1 MKEEIGTIFS
11 KNAGIIHQSDMKT
24 LTTFAQRLIF
34 PALVFCGFCIALPPF
49 FKSISIMLLT
59 LILLASGEL
68 FRCKYTVK
76 QIFDL
81 RNPLFWLATLYI
93 LYCIGML
100 WSSNTAYG
108 LMDLQIKLPLILIP
122 FLFCFVPREHLT
134 KKRLWIY
141 ASAFIT
147 GITIVLSYL
156 LISAILRSMQS
167 ETFNFRHIMYIYLSA
182 NYAPNYLAT
191 ETCIAT
197 ILTFFN
203 PLKFLRISN
212 KGVIII
218 KSCLICFFNT
228 LLILLDSRVGS
239 IGIAVADLIILF
251 HLFRKRNIL
260 LAFLFM
266 AYVIGNV
273 AFVGTMARM
282 PFERSIPKSASN
294 SSESRLT
301 IYYYVL
307 NKSIMNSPVWGYG
320 TGDTRDALTKTYSD
334 EQIGFKRYLNAHN
347 QFLQTTVAIGVLG
360 LACLVAVFV
369 CFALRL
375 WERKY
380 FALLA
385 GLAIIGL
392 LMMTESSL
400 ERQAGVHFC
409 SFAFCWLYAISCKN
423 KKKERIEQ
431 V

>member
-1 MKEEIGTIFS
+1 
-11 KNAGIIHQSDMKT
+11 MKT

-49 FKSISIMLLT
+49 FKSISIMLLA

-68 FRCKYTVK
+68 FRCKYTAK

-81 RNPLFWLATLYI
+81 HNPLFWLATLYI

-108 LMDLQIKLPLILIP
+108 MMDLQIKLPLILLP
-122 FLFCFVPREHLT
+122 FLFYFVPKQHLD
-134 KKRLWIY
+134 KKHLWIY
-141 ASAFIT
+141 ASAFIA

-156 LISAILRSMQS
+156 LISGIVRGMQA
-167 ETFNFRHIMYIYLSA
+167 ETFNFRSIMYCDLSKK
-182 NYAPNYLAT
+182 YAPNYLAT
-191 ETCIAT
+191 ETCIAA
-197 ILTFFN
+197 ILTFLN

-260 LAFLFM
+260 LAFLFL

-273 AFVGTMARM
+273 AFVGAMSRL
-282 PFERSIPKSASN
+282 PFEREIGQPIDGKH
-294 SSESRLT
+294 ESRLVN
-301 IYYYVL
+301 YYNVFTKVIV
-307 NKSIMNSPVWGYG
+307 KSPILGYG
-320 TGDTRDALTKTYSD
+320 TGDTKDVLTKMHSD

-375 WERKY
+375 WNKNGY
-380 FALLA
+380 VLLS
-385 GLAIIGL
+385 GIAIIAL
-392 LMMTESSL
+392 FMMTESVL

>member
-1 MKEEIGTIFS
+1 
-11 KNAGIIHQSDMKT
+11 MKT

-49 FKSISIMLLT
+49 FKSISIMLLA

-68 FRCKYTVK
+68 FRCKYTAK

-108 LMDLQIKLPLILIP
+108 MMDLQIKLPLILIP

-147 GITIVLSYL
+147 GITIVLSCL
-156 LISAILRSMQS
+156 LISAILRSMHA
-167 ETFNFRHIMYIYLSA
+167 ETFNFRSIMYCDLSKK
-182 NYAPNYLAT
+182 YAPNYLAT
-191 ETCIAT
+191 ETCIAA
-197 ILTFFN
+197 ILTFLN

-260 LAFLFM
+260 LAFLFL

-273 AFVGTMARM
+273 AFVGAMSRL
-282 PFERSIPKSASN
+282 PFEREIGQPIDGKH
-294 SSESRLT
+294 ESRLVN
-301 IYYYVL
+301 YYNVFTKVIV
-307 NKSIMNSPVWGYG
+307 KSPILGYG
-320 TGDTRDALTKTYSD
+320 TGDTKDVLTKMHSD

-375 WERKY
+375 WNKNGY
-380 FALLA
+380 VLLS
-385 GLAIIGL
+385 GIAIIAL
-392 LMMTESSL
+392 FMMTESVL

>member
-1 MKEEIGTIFS
+1 
-11 KNAGIIHQSDMKT
+11 MKT

-49 FKSISIMLLT
+49 FKSISIMLLA

-68 FRCKYTVK
+68 FHCKYTAK

-108 LMDLQIKLPLILIP
+108 MMDLQIKLPLILIP

-156 LISAILRSMQS
+156 LIAAILRSMQA
-167 ETFNFRHIMYIYLSA
+167 ETFNFRRIMYIYLSA

-191 ETCIAT
+191 ETCIAA

-218 KSCLICFFNT
+218 KSCLLCFFNT

-260 LAFLFM
+260 LALLFI

-273 AFVGTMARM
+273 AFVGAMSRL
-282 PFERSIPKSASN
+282 PFERSIPKSASG

-320 TGDTRDALTKTYSD
+320 TGDTKDVLTKMHSD

-423 KKKERIEQ
+423 KKKEGIEQ

>member
-1 MKEEIGTIFS
+1 
-11 KNAGIIHQSDMKT
+11 MKT

-49 FKSISIMLLT
+49 FKSISIMLLA

-68 FRCKYTVK
+68 FRCKYTAK

-108 LMDLQIKLPLILIP
+108 MMDLQIKLPLILIP
-122 FLFCFVPREHLT
+122 FLFCFIPREYLT

-147 GITIVLSYL
+147 GITIVLSCL
-156 LISAILRSMQS
+156 LISAILRNMHA
-167 ETFNFRHIMYIYLSA
+167 ETFNFRRIMYIYLSA
-182 NYAPNYLAT
+182 KYAPNYLAT
-191 ETCIAT
+191 ETCIAA

-203 PLKFLRISN
+203 PLHFLRISD

-260 LAFLFM
+260 LALLFI

-273 AFVGTMARM
+273 AFVGAMSRL
-282 PFERSIPKSASN
+282 PFERSIPKSVN
-294 SSESRLT
+294 SYSESRLT

-307 NKSIMNSPVWGYG
+307 NKSIMSSPVWGYG
-320 TGDTRDALTKTYSD
+320 TGDTKDVLTKMYSD

-360 LACLVAVFV
+360 LVCLVAVFV

>member
-1 MKEEIGTIFS
+1 
-11 KNAGIIHQSDMKT
+11 MKT

-34 PALVFCGFCIALPPF
+34 PALIFCGFCIALPPF
-49 FKSISIMLLT
+49 FKSISIMLLA

-68 FRCKYTVK
+68 FRCKYTAK

-122 FLFCFVPREHLT
+122 FLFCFIPREHLT

-156 LISAILRSMQS
+156 LIAAILRNIHA
-167 ETFNFRHIMYIYLSA
+167 ETFNFKNIMYVNLSTK
-182 NYAPNYLAT
+182 YAPNYLAT
-191 ETCIAT
+191 ETCIAA

-212 KGVIII
+212 KGVIVI
-218 KSCLICFFNT
+218 KSCLLCFFNT

-266 AYVIGNV
+266 AYVVGNV
-273 AFVGTMARM
+273 AFVGAMSRL
-282 PFERSIPKSASN
+282 PFERSIPKSASS

-307 NKSIMNSPVWGYG
+307 NKSIMSSPVWGYG
-320 TGDTRDALTKTYSD
+320 TGDTKDALTKTYSD
-334 EQIGFKRYLNAHN
+334 EQTGFKRYLNAHN

-360 LACLVAVFV
+360 LVCLIAVFI
-369 CFALRL
+369 CFTLRL

-423 KKKERIEQ
+423 KKKERI
-431 V
+431 

>member
-1 MKEEIGTIFS
+1 
-11 KNAGIIHQSDMKT
+11 MKT

-34 PALVFCGFCIALPPF
+34 PTLVFCGFCIALPPF
-49 FKSISIMLLT
+49 FKSISIMLLA

-68 FRCKYTVK
+68 FRCKYTAK

-122 FLFCFVPREHLT
+122 ILFCFVPREHLT

-156 LISAILRSMQS
+156 LIAAILRNMHA
-167 ETFNFRHIMYIYLSA
+167 ETFNFKNIMYVNLSTK
-182 NYAPNYLAT
+182 YAPNYLAT
-191 ETCIAT
+191 ETCIAA

-218 KSCLICFFNT
+218 KSCLLCFFNT

-273 AFVGTMARM
+273 AFVGAMSRL
-282 PFERSIPKSASN
+282 PFERSIPKSASG

-320 TGDTRDALTKTYSD
+320 TGDTKDVLTKMHSD

-360 LACLVAVFV
+360 LVCLIAVFI
-369 CFALRL
+369 CFTLRL

-423 KKKERIEQ
+423 KKKERI
-431 V
+431 

>member
-1 MKEEIGTIFS
+1 
-11 KNAGIIHQSDMKT
+11 MKT

-49 FKSISIMLLT
+49 FKSISIMLLA

-68 FRCKYTVK
+68 FRCKYTAK

-167 ETFNFRHIMYIYLSA
+167 ETFNFRRIMYIYLSA

-191 ETCIAT
+191 ETCIAA

-212 KGVIII
+212 KGVIVI
-218 KSCLICFFNT
+218 KSCLLCFFNT

-260 LAFLFM
+260 LALLFI

-273 AFVGTMARM
+273 AFVGAMSRL
-282 PFERSIPKSASN
+282 PFERSIPKSASS

-307 NKSIMNSPVWGYG
+307 NKSIMSSPVWGYG
-320 TGDTRDALTKTYSD
+320 TGDTKDALTKTYSD
-334 EQIGFKRYLNAHN
+334 EQTGFKRYLNAHN

-360 LACLVAVFV
+360 LVCLVAVFV